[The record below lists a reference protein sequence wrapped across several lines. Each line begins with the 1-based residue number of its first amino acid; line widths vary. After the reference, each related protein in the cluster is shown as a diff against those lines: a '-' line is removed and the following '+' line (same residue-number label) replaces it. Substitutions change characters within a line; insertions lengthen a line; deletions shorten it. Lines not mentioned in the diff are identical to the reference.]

1 MVINAGGPQPEA
13 VRQLTAPP
21 PCSPPTIKPALVRSG
36 ITAMHL
42 AWPSTEVGIWLED
55 VMFCNTC
62 AAASNSFAASAAQA
76 SQQNIV
82 TNIGNRAEH
91 CLLQGDLLRSSL

>member
-1 MVINAGGPQPEA
+1 MVINAGALQPEA

-42 AWPSTEVGIWLED
+42 VLLSTEEGIWLED
-55 VMFCNTC
+55 VMFCNTW

-76 SQQNIV
+76 SQQNTV
-82 TNIGNRAEH
+82 TNIANDIGFFI
-91 CLLQGDLLRSSL
+91 GLLRYT